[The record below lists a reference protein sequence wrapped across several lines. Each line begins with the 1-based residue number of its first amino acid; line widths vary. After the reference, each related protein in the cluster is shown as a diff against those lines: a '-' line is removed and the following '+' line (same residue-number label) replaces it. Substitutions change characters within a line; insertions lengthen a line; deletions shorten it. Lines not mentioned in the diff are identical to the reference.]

1 MSLCETQCDTDDA
14 IVALAMLR
22 GRPALEVVFLCF
34 VCVLSL
40 KPQPDARICS
50 QDIIL
55 RVEFLIKK
63 APNLWLNSR
72 LYTPNLTDYQQKC
85 PSSTFK
91 CFAAE
96 IKVLTDEWK
105 TFDNIPKFKLNILLG
120 ELATSFNQTESECRQ
135 CELFKEQNA
144 EKFLKDLLSTL
155 QFINEQYC

>member
-63 APNLWLNSR
+63 APNL
-72 LYTPNLTDYQQKC
+72 KC